1 MMTEVC
7 GANNCIAMDSRNL
20 IVVVIDMRM
29 FYFMMRR
36 KLLHR
41 IEQCVWSYQSYD
53 DGGMWWYQSGDDV
66 CLPKCYASVARSL
79 HLSWRAFFDINIPM
93 VVHFA
98 YGSTANF

>member
-7 GANNCIAMDSRNL
+7 GANNCIAMDSRNF

-66 CLPKCYASVARSL
+66 CLPKCVCVRSKVL
-79 HLSWRAFFDINIPM
+79 CIYLGGLS
-93 VVHFA
+93 
-98 YGSTANF
+98 ST